1 MRRMHTHDTIL
12 SEILYEVHGMFFHVP
27 NNAIEI
33 SLSPAL
39 SRPCSSAGIALSM
52 RAVRRFLTSGDESSM
67 PWRSKVEKRSSV
79 CHIYILL
86 VSRNECLHFL
96 SY

>member
-1 MRRMHTHDTIL
+1 
-12 SEILYEVHGMFFHVP
+12 MFFHVP

-67 PWRSKVEKRSSV
+67 PRRNKVVFELFINLYKKLV
-79 CHIYILL
+79 FVLFVILVF
-86 VSRNECLHFL
+86 VSFMM
-96 SY
+96 